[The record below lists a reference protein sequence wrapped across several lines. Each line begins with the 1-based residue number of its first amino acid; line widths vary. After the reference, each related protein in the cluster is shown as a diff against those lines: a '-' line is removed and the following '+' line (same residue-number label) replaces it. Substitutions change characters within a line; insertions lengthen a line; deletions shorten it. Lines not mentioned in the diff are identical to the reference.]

1 MRNSNVKN
9 LTKKNKRPGEDRLP
23 VKTSFHNENLN
34 YCLLLCLLCYC
45 DMGIFNVNGDKIWK
59 STLLHLPNLFGA
71 NLIIKIYCSINSQK
85 KIKQEQYFY
94 YIFIF
99 LGNAN
104 CRPFYI
110 NLFTAQS
117 SGNIV

>member
-9 LTKKNKRPGEDRLP
+9 LIKKNKRPGEDRLP
-23 VKTSFHNENLN
+23 VKASFHNENLN

-99 LGNAN
+99 
-104 CRPFYI
+104 
-110 NLFTAQS
+110 
-117 SGNIV
+117 